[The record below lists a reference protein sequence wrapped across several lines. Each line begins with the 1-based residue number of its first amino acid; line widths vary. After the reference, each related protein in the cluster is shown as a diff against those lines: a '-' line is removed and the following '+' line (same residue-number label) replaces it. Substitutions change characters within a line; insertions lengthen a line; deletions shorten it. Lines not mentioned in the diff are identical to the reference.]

1 VKRVQSLCVRAA
13 AAGLAV
19 LLALATAACGALFGG
34 KERTPVAIYVLALD
48 RSDAPVSPGA
58 CGTLEVSMPSS
69 APGFS
74 TARMVYQREANHL
87 EAFAYSRWAETPA
100 QMVQAVM
107 IDALQRSGIFA
118 AALPAPAA
126 VRPDFT
132 LQGDALS
139 VLQRFESG
147 ASTVDVSLDVQLV
160 DEHRGRLLAAQ
171 RLSARVSADARPQA
185 GVDAANRALAQLVQE
200 LVELTRRSI
209 DCASVPAAD

>member
-1 VKRVQSLCVRAA
+1 
-13 AAGLAV
+13 
-19 LLALATAACGALFGG
+19 
-34 KERTPVAIYVLALD
+34 
-48 RSDAPVSPGA
+48 
-58 CGTLEVSMPSS
+58 
-69 APGFS
+69 
-74 TARMVYQREANHL
+74 
-87 EAFAYSRWAETPA
+87 
-100 QMVQAVM
+100 MVQAVM

-171 RLSARVSADARPQA
+171 RLSARVPADARPQA